1 MCQWFVVPKGERP
14 AVSYRKRHDVLFARH
29 PWGGRS
35 TAAGEAVVVLARRWN
50 TDAKRLAVMDSLAT
64 GMLDALP
71 ELARGELLFLPLAD
85 KGLVAPTISVVI
97 DARRSLSRA
106 ARRISEFLVSRT
118 QERLADSRAKRISAT
133 DS

>member
-1 MCQWFVVPKGERP
+1 M
-14 AVSYRKRHDVLFARH
+14 
-29 PWGGRS
+29 RS

-64 GMLDALP
+64 AMLDALP

-85 KGLVAPTISVVI
+85 KGLAAPTISVVI

-118 QERLADSRAKRISAT
+118 QERLADARAKRISAT